1 MSWEYSE
8 NILVQNSAG
17 DLLHNV
23 LGWDVVYAYS
33 KEILGENGTFGRI
46 SYKEIVLKRYLKQ
59 ALLKLNDW
67 LTDELCDTAIKSL
80 LAYSTSETLMQVNQ
94 KKYEMLRD
102 GIPVPYKKPNGET
115 EDRLVRVFNFDQ
127 PEENHFLAVKEMK
140 IHGDLYR
147 RRTDIVGFVNGIP
160 LLFIELKKQNV
171 DVQDAYTCNYTDYQ
185 TTIPQLFHLN
195 TFIMLSNG
203 VEAKVGTLGS
213 KYSFFHEWKRLKETD
228 SGAVDLETMLLGICE
243 KSNFIDLFENFV
255 LYDRSGGKMA
265 KILARNHQYLGVNE
279 AVESYKNRKLKDG
292 KLGVFWHTQ
301 GSGKSY
307 SMVFLAQKI
316 RRKFA
321 GSPTFVVLTDRDEL
335 NKQIS
340 DTFEACGCLGN
351 VKAKQFIASSGDD
364 LITKLNGN
372 PSYIFTLIHK
382 FNQPGLKPI
391 IPEHDIIILSD
402 EAHRTQNGIF
412 ADNMC
417 ALLPTASRIG
427 FTGTPLFAYDNIT
440 ERTFGGYVSTYD
452 FKRAVE
458 DGATVPLYYENRA
471 DMLDIT
477 NPEINDELL
486 EAIEAADLDVNQKA
500 KVELELRNDIHIL
513 TSQQRLETIAEDFVN
528 HYSELW
534 TTGKAMFVC
543 VNKTTAV
550 RMYNLAM
557 KYWKVKTA
565 EIEKALN
572 TITSQQE
579 YQELERKLDWMKKTE
594 MAVIISQE
602 QNEVTQFEK
611 WGLDIKPHRLKME
624 KREMDKEFKDPDNPF
639 RIVFVCAMWLT
650 GFDVKCLSNIYL
662 DKPLKAHTLMQ
673 TIARANRVFEGK
685 SNGLIIDYANVVKAL
700 RKALAEYTA
709 SKGGAV
715 SDPTPDKEKLLARI
729 FELMKEITD
738 YMAQNSFDLASLVNS
753 DGFAK
758 LALVQSGANAMCTS
772 EEIKK
777 RFEIMARE
785 LFKLFKY
792 AERHE
797 VSDTHRAYK
806 NAISAIY
813 DQMQEKR
820 KHSDTTELMAAVNQ
834 IVSKYVEVKKS
845 ELVSEANSKY
855 LVESRKFDISKI
867 DFERL
872 RQEFTKAKNKN
883 LLFKDLKDLVEDR
896 LEGMMKSNPTR
907 INYYERYQKIIE
919 EYNAELDKTL
929 IEKTFIDLMNFVN
942 DLNNEEKRYAR
953 EGFDNDEELAVYD
966 LLMRDTLTPAEIKK
980 IKQLAKV
987 LLERIKTKIKEL
999 DHWTEKEETQAAI
1012 DVLIRNT
1019 LWSELPESYDETAL
1033 STYRQRIY
1041 EFVYSTYPAA

>member
-17 DLLHNV
+17 DLLHDV
-23 LGWDVVYAYS
+23 LGWNIDFAYN
-33 KEILGENGTFGRI
+33 KETLGENGTLGRR
-46 SYKEIVLKRYLKQ
+46 SYKEIVLTKYLRQ
-59 ALLKLNDW
+59 AMFDLNDW
-67 LTDELCDTAIKSL
+67 LTNELCDTAIKNL
-80 LAYSTSETLMQVNQ
+80 LSYTTSDTLMQINH
-94 KKYEMLRD
+94 KKYEMLRG
-102 GIPVPYKKPNGET
+102 GIPVSYKKLNGEN
-115 EDRLVRVFNFDQ
+115 EDRLVRVFNFEQ
-127 PEENHFLAVKEMK
+127 PEQNHFLAVKEMK

-185 TTIPQLFHLN
+185 TTIPQLFHFN

-213 KYSFFHEWKRLKETD
+213 KYDFFHEWKRLKEGD
-228 SGAVDLETMLLGICE
+228 AGAVDLETMLRGICD
-243 KSNFIDLFENFV
+243 KANFMDLFENFI

-279 AVESYKNRKLKDG
+279 AVESYKNRKLRDG

-316 RRKFA
+316 RRKFS

-351 VKAKQFIASSGDD
+351 VKAKQFIASGGED
-364 LITKLNGN
+364 LISKLNGN

-382 FNQPGLKPI
+382 FNQPSANPI
-391 IPEHDIIILSD
+391 IPDHDIIILSD

-412 ADNMC
+412 ADNMV

-427 FTGTPLFAYDNIT
+427 FTGTPLFTYDNIT
-440 ERTFGGYVSTYD
+440 ERTFGGYVSIYD

-471 DMLDIT
+471 DMLEIT

-486 EAIEAADLDVNQKA
+486 EAIEAADLDVEQKA
-500 KVELELRNDIHIL
+500 KVELELRKDIHIL
-513 TSQQRLETIAEDFVN
+513 TSNERLETIARDFVE
-528 HYSELW
+528 HYTDLW

-557 KYWKVKTA
+557 KYWEEKIA
-565 EIEKALN
+565 EIDAELRKA
-572 TITSQQE
+572 SQQE
-579 YQELERKLDWMKKTE
+579 YQGLERKLEWMNATE
-594 MAVIISQE
+594 MAVVISQE
-602 QNEVTQFEK
+602 QNEITHFEK
-611 WGLDIKPHRLKME
+611 WGLDIKPHRIKME
-624 KREMDKEFKDPDNPF
+624 KREMDKEFKNPDNPF

-685 SNGLIIDYANVVKAL
+685 SNGLIIDYVGVVKAL

-709 SKGGAV
+709 TAGGTI

-729 FELMKEITD
+729 FELLKEITD
-738 YMAQNSFDLASLVNS
+738 YMAQQSFDLAALVNS
-753 DGFAK
+753 DGFEK
-758 LALVQSGANAMCTS
+758 LAMVQSGANAMCAS

-797 VSDTHRAYK
+797 VSDLHRAYK
-806 NAISAIY
+806 NAISAVY

-820 KHSDTTELMAAVNQ
+820 KYSDTTDLMVTVNE
-834 IVSKYVEVKKS
+834 IVSEYVVVRKN
-845 ELVSEANSKY
+845 EAALTESK
-855 LVESRKFDISKI
+855 RFDISKI
-867 DFERL
+867 DFDRL
-872 RQEFTKAKNKN
+872 RQEFSKGKNKN
-883 LLFKDLKDLVEDR
+883 LLLKDLKDLVEDR
-896 LEGMMKSNPTR
+896 LADMMRTNPTR
-907 INYYERYQKIIE
+907 INYYERYQEIIE
-919 EYNAELDKTL
+919 EYNAEQDKAL
-929 IEKTFIDLMNFVN
+929 IEKTFIDLLNFVN
-942 DLNNEEKRYAR
+942 DLDNEEKRYAR

-966 LLMRDTLTPAEIKK
+966 LLMKDSLTPAEIKK
-980 IKQLAKV
+980 VKQLAKV
-987 LLERIKTKIKEL
+987 LLDRIKSKIKEL

-1012 DVLIRNT
+1012 DVLIRDT
-1019 LWSELPESYDETAL
+1019 LWSELPESYDDTAL
-1033 STYRQRIY
+1033 SAYRQRIY
-1041 EFVYSTYPAA
+1041 EFIYSTYPAA